1 LSCFVNAL
9 LFTGRFIM
17 KQETA
22 ERPKRIN
29 NPQGMRARILDVAA
43 DLFQRN
49 GYNATS
55 VHDVVRGA
63 ATTGGA
69 LHHHFATKKA
79 LGLAVIAERVA
90 REVDETAIQ
99 PIATA
104 SSAAAGIRTVFNG
117 VADVLERNRAVSGC
131 PLNNLA
137 LELSLADADF
147 REAVN
152 AVFDRWRAALSSR
165 LRADRPDLDAS
176 RSHDLATLVVASYSG
191 AMAMAKAS
199 QSAEPLRACAKQ
211 LQTLFAS

>member
-1 LSCFVNAL
+1 MMTEHNPV
-9 LFTGRFIM
+9 
-17 KQETA
+17 K
-22 ERPKRIN
+22 PKRTN
-29 NPQGMRARILDVAA
+29 NPQAMRSRILDVAA
-43 DLFQRN
+43 DLFQRQ

-55 VHDVVRGA
+55 MHDVVRGA

-90 REVDETAIQ
+90 PEVDATAIQ

-104 SSAAAGIRTVFNG
+104 SSAAAGIRAVFNG
-117 VADVLERNRAVSGC
+117 VADTLERNRAVSGC

-137 LELSLADADF
+137 LELSLSDADF

-152 AVFDRWRAALSSR
+152 GVFDRWRSALSLR
-165 LRADRPDLDAS
+165 LHSDRPDMDAS
-176 RSHDLATLVVASYSG
+176 RAHDLATLVVASYSG

-199 QSAEPLRACAKQ
+199 QSAEPLRACAVQ
-211 LQTLFAS
+211 LETLLR

>member
-1 LSCFVNAL
+1 M
-9 LFTGRFIM
+9 TQGTI
-17 KQETA
+17 
-22 ERPKRIN
+22 ERPRRIN
-29 NPQGMRARILDVAA
+29 NPQAMRTRILDVAA

-55 VHDVVRGA
+55 VHDVVRSA

-69 LHHHFATKKA
+69 LHHHFATKKT

-90 REVDETAIQ
+90 KEVDETAIQ
-99 PIATA
+99 PIMTA
-104 SSAAAGIRTVFNG
+104 PSAAAGIRTVFNG
-117 VADVLERNRAVSGC
+117 VADTLERNRAVSGC

-137 LELSLADADF
+137 LELSLADTDF

-152 AVFDRWRAALSSR
+152 TVFDRWRSALSLR

-211 LQTLFAS
+211 LETLLGS

>member
-1 LSCFVNAL
+1 MTDDNAV
-9 LFTGRFIM
+9 
-17 KQETA
+17 K
-22 ERPKRIN
+22 PKRTN
-29 NPQGMRARILDVAA
+29 NPQAMRSRILDVAA
-43 DLFQRN
+43 DLFQRQ

-90 REVDETAIQ
+90 AEVDETAIR

-104 SSAAAGIRTVFNG
+104 SSAAAGVRNVFNG
-117 VADVLERNRAVSGC
+117 VADTLERNRAVTGC

-152 AVFDRWRAALSSR
+152 GIFERWRLALSHR
-165 LRADRPDLDAS
+165 LHSDRPEMDLS
-176 RSHDLATLVVASYSG
+176 RAHDLATLIVASYSG

-199 QSAEPLRACAKQ
+199 QSAEPLRACAVQ
-211 LQTLFAS
+211 LETLLG

>member
-1 LSCFVNAL
+1 MTDDNHPVKS
-9 LFTGRFIM
+9 
-17 KQETA
+17 
-22 ERPKRIN
+22 KRIN
-29 NPQGMRARILDVAA
+29 NPQAVRSRILDVAA
-43 DLFQRN
+43 DLFQRY

-90 REVDETAIQ
+90 PEVDATAIR

-104 SSAAAGIRTVFNG
+104 SSAAAGIRNVFNG
-117 VADVLERNRAVSGC
+117 VADTLERNRAVTGC

-152 AVFDRWRAALSSR
+152 GIFERWRLALSLR
-165 LRADRPDLDAS
+165 LHSDRPEMDLS
-176 RSHDLATLVVASYSG
+176 RAHDLATLIVASYSG

-199 QSAEPLRACAKQ
+199 QSAEPLRACAVQ
-211 LQTLFAS
+211 LETLLG

>member
-1 LSCFVNAL
+1 MMTQHS
-9 LFTGRFIM
+9 TE
-17 KQETA
+17 K
-22 ERPKRIN
+22 PKRTN
-29 NPQGMRARILDVAA
+29 NPQAMRSRILDVAA
-43 DLFQRN
+43 DLFQRQ

-55 VHDVVRGA
+55 VHDIIRGA

-69 LHHHFATKKA
+69 LHHHFATKKV

-90 REVDETAIQ
+90 PEVDDTAIR

-104 SSAAAGIRTVFNG
+104 SSAAAGIRAVFNG
-117 VADVLERNRAVSGC
+117 VADTLERKRAVTGC

-152 AVFDRWRAALSSR
+152 GVFERWRLALSLR
-165 LRADRPDLDAS
+165 LHSDRPEMDVS
-176 RSHDLATLVVASYSG
+176 RAHDLATLIVASYSG

-199 QSAEPLRACAKQ
+199 QSAEPLRACAVQ
-211 LQTLFAS
+211 LETLMS

>member
-1 LSCFVNAL
+1 
-9 LFTGRFIM
+9 M